1 MSDLGELLELLYTGR
16 DRWRT
21 VRATLTD
28 WTHLERSQLAY
39 ERQPRNIRGPS
50 LAVGAYG
57 EGAGQYPREL
67 EFVVRVWLEGSARFR
82 GERESQRM
90 TLVSDGERALIDSP
104 ESGVIEHESQT
115 VRPTP

>member
-1 MSDLGELLELLYTGR
+1 MISASATCSSTAARRSAPRSFGHTATRARTGR

-90 TLVSDGERALIDSP
+90 T
-104 ESGVIEHESQT
+104 
-115 VRPTP
+115 